1 MCSLLRRELEKT
13 QINTKT
19 KKTNLLIVGA
29 GGHTRSCID
38 VIHASSRFTIQ
49 GLIGLGDQV
58 GQMVLGYPVIGTDD
72 DFALFRSDCEFAFI
86 GIGQIKTASV
96 RQNIFSNLRDLGYS
110 FPTFVSS
117 RAYVSPFASLGAG
130 TIVMPGGVIG
140 PGAKVGENCIINS
153 QALVEHDAA
162 VGDHCH
168 ISTGARINGSVTVDR
183 GSFIGSGAILREG
196 VRVGE
201 NSVIG
206 AGQVIFKDVPAG
218 SVVRGSL

>member
-1 MCSLLRRELEKT
+1 M
-13 QINTKT
+13 
-19 KKTNLLIVGA
+19 NLLIVGA

-38 VIHASSRFTIQ
+38 VIHASNRFTIQ

-58 GQMVLGYPVIGTDD
+58 GQTVLGYQVIGSDN
-72 DFALFRSDCEFAFI
+72 DFASFRSDCEFAFI

-110 FPTFVSS
+110 FPSFVSS

-130 TIVMPGGVIG
+130 TIVMPGGIIG

-153 QALVEHDAA
+153 QALVEHDAV

-168 ISTGARINGSVTVDR
+168 ISTGARLNGSVTIDG
-183 GSFIGSGAILREG
+183 GSFIGSGSILREG
-196 VRVGE
+196 VKVGK
-201 NSVIG
+201 NSLVG
-206 AGQVIFKDVPAG
+206 AGQTVLKDVPAN
-218 SVVRGSL
+218 SIVRGSP